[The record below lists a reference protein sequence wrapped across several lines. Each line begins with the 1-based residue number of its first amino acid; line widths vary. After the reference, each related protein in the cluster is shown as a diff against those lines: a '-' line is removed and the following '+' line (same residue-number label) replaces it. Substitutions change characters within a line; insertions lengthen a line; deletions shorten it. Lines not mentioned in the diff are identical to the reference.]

1 MYFLPPE
8 NQLDILKCLNWG
20 QLLNMQQTNKFY
32 KKFIKQYENDL
43 ALKKFHKLEI
53 FTIDE
58 LSLTKFKFSKP
69 DPKFYE
75 FQLTEHQEKTW
86 KYIIDNSIPM
96 FLKDDDTNVFLVI
109 SVMEHDGDFK
119 AQGETY

>member
-32 KKFIKQYENDL
+32 KNFINDYKNVL

-53 FTIDE
+53 
-58 LSLTKFKFSKP
+58 
-69 DPKFYE
+69 
-75 FQLTEHQEKTW
+75 
-86 KYIIDNSIPM
+86 
-96 FLKDDDTNVFLVI
+96 VVI
-109 SVMEHDGDFK
+109 
-119 AQGETY
+119 